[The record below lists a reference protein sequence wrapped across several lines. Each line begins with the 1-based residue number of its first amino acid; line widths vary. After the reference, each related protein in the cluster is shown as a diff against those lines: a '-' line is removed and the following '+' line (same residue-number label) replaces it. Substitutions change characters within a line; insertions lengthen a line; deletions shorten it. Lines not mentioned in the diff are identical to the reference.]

1 MLGRAFLFGLFYQ
14 ALVIA
19 TVHRLKQAKTKN
31 HQFSFGFY
39 LDGQAAPC
47 PFRPSSVLKT
57 CRSAKP
63 PFYKF
68 SCHKAAGGDLTHP
81 ADAVEILAIW
91 RYGRLPVKMEG
102 VDATRGYAV
111 NLSAA

>member
-1 MLGRAFLFGLFYQ
+1 MLGRAFLFWLFYQ

-47 PFRPSSVLKT
+47 PEPPDDKRDCSVSFVIRKL
-57 CRSAKP
+57 
-63 PFYKF
+63 
-68 SCHKAAGGDLTHP
+68 P
-81 ADAVEILAIW
+81 A
-91 RYGRLPVKMEG
+91 
-102 VDATRGYAV
+102 
-111 NLSAA
+111 NF

>member
-47 PFRPSSVLKT
+47 PFLPDDKCKL
-57 CRSAKP
+57 
-63 PFYKF
+63 F
-68 SCHKAAGGDLTHP
+68 
-81 ADAVEILAIW
+81 
-91 RYGRLPVKMEG
+91 GRFLIPLQPVFLPM
-102 VDATRGYAV
+102 
-111 NLSAA
+111 SH